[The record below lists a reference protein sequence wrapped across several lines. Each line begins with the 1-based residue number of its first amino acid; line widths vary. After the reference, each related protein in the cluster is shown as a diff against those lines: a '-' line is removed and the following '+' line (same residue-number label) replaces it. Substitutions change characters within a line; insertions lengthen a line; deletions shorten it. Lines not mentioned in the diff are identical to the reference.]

1 MKLDKEMQKLKIKQ
15 LERKLRD
22 EEAINMRT
30 FNFKKGAYVE
40 YGNTIQLLHVQSQ
53 CFIQGSKTC
62 ADEDNSCNKIELA
75 VHGGKHVQFVAQG
88 GFKYKQEGDKIHY
101 NDQILLYHP
110 KTKLYLHVTERLLKI
125 EEQSLSHSALDEQQ
139 RQRQA
144 KLELGIEEITPKKID
159 RRAPPSH
166 YAPYYEVNVSNVK
179 TKFTV

>member
-1 MKLDKEMQKLKIKQ
+1 MEYEQDKDLEGEQRQNQDGEEERDEGDEGPEVGNFYGIQKPKRTRLLNKNMKLDKEMQKLKIKQ

-125 EEQSLSHSALDEQQ
+125 ED
-139 RQRQA
+139 
-144 KLELGIEEITPKKID
+144 
-159 RRAPPSH
+159 
-166 YAPYYEVNVSNVK
+166 
-179 TKFTV
+179 